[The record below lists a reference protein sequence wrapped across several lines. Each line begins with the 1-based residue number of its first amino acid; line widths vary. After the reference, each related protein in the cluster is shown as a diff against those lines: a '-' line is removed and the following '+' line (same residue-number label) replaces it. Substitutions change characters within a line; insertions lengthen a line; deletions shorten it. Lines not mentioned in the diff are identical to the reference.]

1 MITESRGISTIK
13 NTVHERFLGD
23 SQILPKP
30 RQGINTCTTIKL
42 LSLSILVILLVAC
55 GDTSP
60 TATLSPVTST
70 TLPSTQTSTPQQ
82 PSPTPQPLAALVN
95 GEEISLAEYQ
105 AELARY
111 KAAVNRELS
120 SEDDL
125 RVLNDLIEGVLLA
138 QAALDAGFV
147 LDEATVQE
155 RYDQLAAQL
164 GGEGALQAWMSANG
178 YHESDFRRDLARSI
192 AGAWMRDQIL
202 SELPGTVEQVHARQI
217 LLYNLDEA
225 NEVYAQLGAGED
237 FAALAEQYD
246 PVAKGDLG
254 WFPRGYLLDSTLEE
268 VAFSLQPGEYSQVV
282 ETEIGF
288 HILQVIERDSQRPLV
303 PDAQMA
309 LQLQALQD
317 WMENRRAQSDIQI
330 LLP

>member
-1 MITESRGISTIK
+1 MITDSRRISKIK
-13 NTVHERFLGD
+13 
-23 SQILPKP
+23 
-30 RQGINTCTTIKL
+30 IKL
-42 LSLSILVILLVAC
+42 FVLSLLFVLLAAC

-60 TATLSPVTST
+60 TPTLTQITATPS
-70 TLPSTQTSTPQQ
+70 LPTQTSTPQQ

-111 KAAVNRELS
+111 KAVAGTELAT
-120 SEDDL
+120 EDEL
-125 RVLNDLIEGVLLA
+125 RILNDLIERVLLA
-138 QAALDAGFV
+138 QAAVEAGFV
-147 LDEATVQE
+147 LDEVTLQD
-155 RYDQLAAQL
+155 RYDQLATQL
-164 GGEGALQAWMSANG
+164 GGEGALLDWMSANG
-178 YHESDFRRDLARSI
+178 YIKSDFRRDLARSI

-217 LLYNLDEA
+217 LLYNLDGA

-237 FAALAEQYD
+237 FATLSAQYD

-254 WFPRGYLLDSTLEE
+254 WFPRGYLLDPKLEE
-268 VAFSLQPGEYSQVV
+268 VAFSLQPGEYSQVI

-288 HILQVIERDSQRPLV
+288 HILQVIERDSQHPLI
-303 PDAQMA
+303 PDARLVLQFLA
-309 LQLQALQD
+309 LHNWL
-317 WMENRRAQSDIQI
+317 ETRRAQSDIQV